1 MDDKPRKKV
10 TAEIYKQY
18 YAGLSSNM
26 KGFLDEA
33 YNSLGI
39 QFNITSGKREPKGR
53 FSHHHKGDAIDFDAN
68 QFEHYNKLY
77 NTKEGLTLLS
87 KYNLGIIDETD
98 PRMLAKTKGTGAHFH
113 IGMDANFY
121 KKVKERVNTTDIVY
135 VPSFQERVHKGES
148 VESILADGMH
158 YEGDGHNHS
167 EEFFSSTYKPQDFMY
182 REYEKEIIRADK
194 EEKDPIRAELAKTN
208 EEEKTTKS
216 IQEEFLSMMNNQITS
231 ANIDNLMYSNMQ
243 EQPPIE
249 EVNLNQY
256 IQQPSQFIFST

>member
-1 MDDKPRKKV
+1 
-10 TAEIYKQY
+10 
-18 YAGLSSNM
+18 
-26 KGFLDEA
+26 
-33 YNSLGI
+33 
-39 QFNITSGKREPKGR
+39 
-53 FSHHHKGDAIDFDAN
+53 
-68 QFEHYNKLY
+68 
-77 NTKEGLTLLS
+77 
-87 KYNLGIIDETD
+87 
-98 PRMLAKTKGTGAHFH
+98 
-113 IGMDANFY
+113 
-121 KKVKERVNTTDIVY
+121 
-135 VPSFQERVHKGES
+135 
-148 VESILADGMH
+148 
-158 YEGDGHNHS
+158 
-167 EEFFSSTYKPQDFMY
+167 MY